1 MDAFLLRD
9 MLGMKIEGR
18 QGRVNRWAE
27 AQSKSMTIL
36 AREEGIDLSKRG
48 RRSVLPGIWRDYE
61 RRAVL
66 F

>member
-1 MDAFLLRD
+1 MLRD

-18 QGRVNRWAE
+18 QGRVNRGTE
-27 AQSKSMTIL
+27 AQRKSMTIP
-36 AREEGIDLSKRG
+36 AREEGIDLSKGG
-48 RRSVLPGIWRDYE
+48 RRSVLPAIWRDYK